1 MGTCDQ
7 SSEGR
12 TPDRGKHPAN
22 PPPRAPTRSELM
34 ARAFDLGVERY
45 KAMTVDQLLAAI
57 REKEEALGR
66 LLQ

>member
-7 SSEGR
+7 SGEGYV
-12 TPDRGKHPAN
+12 PKQGNPPAN
-22 PPPRAPTRSELM
+22 PPPRALSRSELM
-34 ARAFDLGVERY
+34 ARAFDLGVEHY
-45 KAMTVDQLLAAI
+45 ETMTLEQLRAAI